1 MRYMIAAPFQMSDE
15 LEKSL
20 THIIDSIFLIK
31 ERWSFVFTNIHYED
45 SNSMSRIEVLF
56 YCFLFIVRQY
66 YAH

>member
-1 MRYMIAAPFQMSDE
+1 MIAAPFQMSDE

-45 SNSMSRIEVLF
+45 SK
-56 YCFLFIVRQY
+56 
-66 YAH
+66 

>member
-1 MRYMIAAPFQMSDE
+1 MCYMIAASFQMSDE

-45 SNSMSRIEVLF
+45 SK
-56 YCFLFIVRQY
+56 
-66 YAH
+66 